1 MFCRMFVSKEI
12 KAVFTALD
20 EIGEFNGL
28 LFFND
33 VKQQVE
39 KILIKNNRDFTSI
52 IKRDGILPIRT
63 AYSMINN
70 VSGDMLE
77 TGRYHF
83 YRGALGSI
91 GIQLLQMY
99 DISTDKLVEYGEM
112 DSQQASKHKEEMRK
126 IIKSIG

>member
-1 MFCRMFVSKEI
+1 MFVSKEI

-20 EIGEFNGL
+20 EIGEFNDL
-28 LFFND
+28 LFYND
-33 VKQQVE
+33 VKQQVG

-52 IKRDGILPIRT
+52 IKRDGIIPIRT

-83 YRGALGSI
+83 YRGSLGSI
-91 GIQLLQMY
+91 GIQLLKMY
-99 DISTDKLVEYGEM
+99 DISTDKLIEYGEM
-112 DSQQASKHKEEMRK
+112 DSKQATKHKEEMRK